1 MPTDPPPVDLRDSE
15 SLFREVFE
23 MRLSFLA
30 VLDPHG
36 TVLEINKAP
45 VRLGFDRED
54 YVGRHIGET
63 PSFAADPDWVKTWN
77 TRLHDAVAMREPQM
91 YEDLFTGPQGEIR
104 SADAVLTAVF
114 IGEGEHERV
123 DYFLLEAED
132 TTDRL
137 QVELALRASE
147 RRFHDLAESLPV
159 LCWSADATGACDY
172 FNERW
177 LDYTGA
183 APGAHHG
190 WDWIEAV
197 HPDDRPRLGELLADA
212 LQGTEPFCTEYRLR
226 SRDGDYRWFEAR
238 GVPVLGPEGE
248 VNRWYGTSADV
259 HDARELRRELD
270 EREAQL
276 AAALEAGKM
285 ARFSYDLEGRTFTA
299 DDYLSEIIEL
309 PPDMGAND
317 GLDGFLAFVHPDDR
331 TMWQRTMMRAFDPET
346 PEWSLEYRLQSAS
359 NEPTW
364 IGARGKV
371 TFSDAGRPRCITG
384 VVFALPGRRA
394 AAGQAERPAGVPG
407 EPPTSL
413 SWPSRFDPRD

>member
-1 MPTDPPPVDLRDSE
+1 MSHETPPSAFDPTA
-15 SLFREVFE
+15 LFRQVFE

-30 VLDPHG
+30 VLDPRG
-36 TVLEINKAP
+36 IVLEINKAP
-45 VRLGFDRED
+45 LKLGLRRED
-54 YVGRHIGET
+54 FVGLHIGET
-63 PSFAADPDWVKTWN
+63 PSFKLDEDWIRTWN
-77 TRLHDAVAMREPQM
+77 TRLADAAALRESQV
-91 YEDLFTGPQGEIR
+91 YEDRFTGPQGESR
-104 SADAVLTAVF
+104 SADAVLTPIF
-114 IGEGEHERV
+114 IGEGEQERI

-190 WDWIEAV
+190 WDWIQAV
-197 HPDDRPRLGELLADA
+197 HPDDRPQLGELLAEA
-212 LQGTEPFCTEYRLR
+212 LRGCTPFTTEYRLR

-248 VNRWYGTSADV
+248 VTRWYGTAADV
-259 HDARELRRELD
+259 HDAREMQRVLD
-270 EREAQL
+270 EREGQL

-285 ARFSYDLEGRTFTA
+285 ARFSYDLEQRKFTA
-299 DDYLSEIIEL
+299 DDYLREIIQL
-309 PPDMGAND
+309 PPEMGAEA

-331 TMWQRTMMRAFDPET
+331 TMWQRTMMRAFDPAT

-359 NEPTW
+359 DEPTW

-371 TFSDAGRPRCITG
+371 TFGDGGKPLSITG

-394 AAGQAERPAGVPG
+394 IPGQAERPVGIPDG
-407 EPPTSL
+407 PPISL

>member
-1 MPTDPPPVDLRDSE
+1 MSHDASPGALDPTA
-15 SLFREVFE
+15 LFRQVFE
-23 MRLSFLA
+23 MRLAFLA
-30 VLDPHG
+30 VLDARG
-36 TVLEINKAP
+36 FVVEINKAP
-45 VRLGFDRED
+45 LKLGLRREEF
-54 YVGRHIGET
+54 VGKHIGET
-63 PSFAADPDWVKTWN
+63 PSFAGDPDWVRTWN
-77 TRLHDAVAMREPQM
+77 TRLADAVALRDAVV
-91 YEDLFTGPQGEIR
+91 YEDLFTGPQGETR
-104 SADAVLTAVF
+104 SADAVLTPVF
-114 IGEGEHERV
+114 KAGPEGTEI

-190 WDWIEAV
+190 WAWIEAV
-197 HPDDRPRLGELLADA
+197 HPDDRPRLGELLSEA
-212 LQGTEPFCTEYRLR
+212 LRGAEPYTTDYRLR

-248 VNRWYGTSADV
+248 VTRWYGTSADV
-259 HDARELRRELD
+259 HDERELRRTLD
-270 EREAQL
+270 EREGQL
-276 AAALEAGKM
+276 TAALEAGQM
-285 ARFSYDLEGRTFTA
+285 ARFSYDLEQRTFTA
-299 DDYLSEIIEL
+299 DDYLREIIEL
-309 PPDMGAND
+309 PREMGAEA

-331 TMWQRTMMRAFDPET
+331 AMWQRTMMRAFDPET

-359 NEPTW
+359 DQPTW

-371 TFSDAGRPRCITG
+371 IFNEAGKPRSITG
-384 VVFALPGRRA
+384 VVFALPGRRST
-394 AAGQAERPAGVPG
+394 AGATERAAGVPDG
-407 EPPTSL
+407 PPVSL